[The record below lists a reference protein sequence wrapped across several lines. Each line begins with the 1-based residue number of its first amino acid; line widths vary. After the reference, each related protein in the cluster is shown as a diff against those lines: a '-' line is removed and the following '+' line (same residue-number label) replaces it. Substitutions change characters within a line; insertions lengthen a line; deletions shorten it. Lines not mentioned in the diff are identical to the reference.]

1 LSFWFQE
8 SSSVLFLSV
17 LHILINMSM
26 FSGLANQITGF
37 VGSKMGQGEQPPADP
52 NDPNAQMQDPNAAY
66 AQNGADPNADPNAQA
81 QGGGGMMGM
90 AQGFLGKA
98 MAAKDGLKEKAS
110 AFQPPALGGAAGGM
124 MGNVMSMIPGQKR
137 EEEVPDPNAQ
147 MVDPN
152 AVADPNAYV
161 DPNAG
166 YAVDPATGQ
175 YYDPNAYAQ
184 Q

>member
-1 LSFWFQE
+1 MGSWQVVEDSERLSV
-8 SSSVLFLSV
+8 VLLVLRKFISLLLSV
-17 LHILINMSM
+17 LHFLINMS
-26 FSGLANQITGF
+26 FLSGLSNQITGF

-52 NDPNAQMQDPNAAY
+52 NDPNYQAQQDPNY
-66 AQNGADPNADPNAQA
+66 QQNGAEGVPPEQA

-110 AFQPPALGGAAGGM
+110 AFQPPALGGAAGGT

-152 AVADPNAYV
+152 
-161 DPNAG
+161 
-166 YAVDPATGQ
+166 
-175 YYDPNAYAQ
+175 
-184 Q
+184 